1 MRYVIKKA
9 GVCSVLLL
17 SVLLYV
23 SCDKLKDKLFE
34 AFTTGMTDV
43 NLTIPVVSST
53 AGEGKIETLPVF
65 INVDSI
71 IKANTGGLFSLN
83 SVGKITVER
92 ADLTI
97 NNPDATN
104 NLANFESGI
113 LLFNTLNPQT
123 NDWNTPMGVGR
134 GDITD
139 NYATSLSFALIPDV
153 NLKEH
158 LRGTR
163 VIYFYGYKARRVTT
177 KPLNCTI
184 RMKLKI
190 EA

>member
-1 MRYVIKKA
+1 MKYGMKKA
-9 GVCSVLLL
+9 RVWYMFMLAFMIF
-17 SVLLYV
+17 V

-43 NLTIPVVSST
+43 NFTVPVVTNT
-53 AGEGKIETLPVF
+53 AAEGKIETLPIF

-71 IKANTGGLFSLN
+71 IRANTGGLFSLN
-83 SVGKITVER
+83 SVSTIMVET

-97 NNPDATN
+97 NNPDASN
-104 NLANFESGI
+104 NLANFESGL
-113 LLFNTLNPQT
+113 LLFNTFNPQT

-134 GDITD
+134 EDIKD

-158 LRGTR
+158 LRATK
-163 VIYFYGYKARRVTT
+163 VIYLYGYKARRVTT

-190 EA
+190 E

>member
-1 MRYVIKKA
+1 MKKTLKKPGVSLALIMLVI
-9 GVCSVLLL
+9 
-17 SVLLYV
+17 LYG
-23 SCDKLKDKLFE
+23 SCDKLKDKLFD

-43 NLTIPVVSST
+43 SLTIPVVSST
-53 AGEGKIETLPVF
+53 TGEGKIETLPIFV
-65 INVDSI
+65 NVDSI
-71 IKANTGGLFSLN
+71 IKANTGGIFSLN
-83 SVGKITVER
+83 SVSKITVES

-97 NNPDATN
+97 NNPDAGN
-104 NLANFESGI
+104 NLANFESGL

-123 NDWNTPMGVGR
+123 NDWNTPMGVGP

-158 LRGTR
+158 LRGTK

-177 KPLNCTI
+177 KSLSCTI

-190 EA
+190 E